1 MKTCLIKYIPAF
13 FALILFAS
21 SCNNN
26 NDSSP
31 YDAILSQ
38 PPYSSLSDSIKA
50 DRSNA
55 ELYFHRALLL
65 KKNNLPEPAFA
76 DFKKAWSLKS
86 QEEYAANA
94 SNLLLENNK
103 PDSAIVFIK
112 EALTKIPKSIFLKLD
127 LARAYNDLN
136 KKDEALTVCNDIIQ
150 QAPGQ
155 IDALMM
161 KSDLL
166 DEKQDAAG
174 SLAALEKAYSLAP
187 FDQELN
193 YNLAYK
199 YAEGKNPKVLTLC
212 DSLIKKD
219 SVKSHSEPYYFKGVY
234 YANINDKQKA
244 IENFD
249 LAIRQDYNFH
259 NAYLEKGKA
268 YYDQKKVKE
277 ALKVFELLSTI
288 TPSLSDAYYWI
299 GKCQQSLGQNKE
311 AKENYQRA
319 FGLDK
324 TLTEAKDSADKIK

>member
-1 MKTCLIKYIPAF
+1 MKPRLNKYFFSLLI
-13 FALILFAS
+13 ILFIV
-21 SCNNN
+21 SCNNGD
-26 NDSSP
+26 DSSP
-31 YDAILSQ
+31 YDTVLLQ
-38 PPYSSLSDSIKA
+38 PPYSSLTDSIKA
-50 DRSNA
+50 DHNNP

-65 KKNNLPEPAFA
+65 KKNNLPEPALA
-76 DFKKAWSLKS
+76 DFKKAWSLKDK
-86 QEEYAANA
+86 EEYAANITG
-94 SNLLLENNK
+94 LLLENK
-103 PDSAIVFIK
+103 PDSVVVFAN
-112 EALTKIPKSIFLKLD
+112 EALKKLPNSIFLKLD

-136 KKDEALTVCNDIIQ
+136 KKEEALNICNDIIK

-166 DEKQDAAG
+166 EEKQDSAG
-174 SLAALEKAYSLAP
+174 SLTALETAYSLAP

-199 YAEGKNPKVLTLC
+199 YAESKNAKVLSLC

-219 SVKSHSEPYYFKGVY
+219 SVKSHPEPYYFKGVY
-234 YANINDKQKA
+234 YSNINDKQKA

-268 YYDQKKVKE
+268 YYDQKKIKD
-277 ALKVFELLSTI
+277 ALKVFTLLSTI
-288 TPSLSDAYYWI
+288 TPSLSDAYYWMA
-299 GKCQQSLGQNKE
+299 KCQQALGQNAE

-319 FGLDK
+319 YGLDK
-324 TLTEAKDSADKIK
+324 TFTEAKDSADKIK